1 MSAAKPKPI
10 IKITL
15 KAKPV
20 AGDQMTEPVKVKE
33 VKVKEVKVKEVK
45 VKVKEKAK
53 AKAKVKEEGTCTEV
67 GFPPLPEDKS
77 KLVISFDVGIINLAY
92 CVLEITDTGS
102 IVYDWNIINLAGG
115 DPKLTCSTTLQK
127 KDKSKCSNKAFYI
140 DTNGKGICLTHS
152 KSFCAETLKR
162 NLTVANVTEVELKE
176 RLFRALDANPI
187 FLEPSIVLVEQ
198 QPLKGMEKIR
208 GVGHALFDYFVLR
221 GVIDR
226 SKKYSVLKFIDAKNK
241 LTVYEGPPIS
251 CHLKT
256 QYARNKWY
264 AIKYCAWAIEPLP
277 YASHYFG
284 HFGQKRDDLADC
296 FLQGL
301 WYIKYGAHGTK
312 APITSNHQKLVY
324 RENHKL
330 SYAKVR
336 PHAPSKKSLASGK
349 LTLSNIKYMIKRKA
363 PIEGALKS
371 SIQFYFGTGDSFSAD
386 GDDAENVNVNVN
398 ANENVNANANANI
411 NDNVNADA
419 IEHFLKDNA

>member
-1 MSAAKPKPI
+1 MSAAKTKPI

-15 KAKPV
+15 KAKAKPV
-20 AGDQMTEPVKVKE
+20 AGDQIPPET
-33 VKVKEVKVKEVK
+33 VKEVK
-45 VKVKEKAK
+45 VKVKEKGARKVAKGK
-53 AKAKVKEEGTCTEV
+53 AKTGATDTKDEDTCTEV

-92 CVLEITDTGS
+92 CVLDITDTGS
-102 IVYDWNIINLAGG
+102 IVYDWNIINLVGG

-140 DTNGKGICLTHS
+140 DTNGKGVCLTHS
-152 KSFCAETLKR
+152 KSLDPETLKR
-162 NLTVANVTEVELKE
+162 NLTVANVTEAELKE

-264 AIKYCAWAIEPLP
+264 AIKYCSWAIEHLP
-277 YASHYFG
+277 YAANYFG
-284 HFGQKRDDLADC
+284 NFGQKRDDLADC
-296 FLQGL
+296 FLQGV
-301 WYIKYGAHGTK
+301 WYGSH
-312 APITSNHQKLVY
+312 
-324 RENHKL
+324 HKL
-330 SYAKVR
+330 FSYAE
-336 PHAPSKKSLASGK
+336 
-349 LTLSNIKYMIKRKA
+349 N
-363 PIEGALKS
+363 LK
-371 SIQFYFGTGDSFSAD
+371 
-386 GDDAENVNVNVN
+386 
-398 ANENVNANANANI
+398 I
-411 NDNVNADA
+411 NSV
-419 IEHFLKDNA
+419 